1 MSQLWNLAGFPS
13 PYVDPPVLNLPL
25 APNSL
30 QKCRCVVAA
39 MPFGVAVCIARLIE
53 VDTDTGKMHDSA
65 LDRDHKGGRGKL
77 PPAFE
82 PLRVSPA
89 PPKRGI
95 PPQRPLPLWITSS
108 ACGPAVDRRSKSLN
122 SRH

>member
-1 MSQLWNLAGFPS
+1 
-13 PYVDPPVLNLPL
+13 
-25 APNSL
+25 
-30 QKCRCVVAA
+30 

-82 PLRVSPA
+82 PLRVSPD
-89 PPKRGI
+89 PLKRGI
-95 PPQRPLPLWITSS
+95 PPQRTLRTWINSS
-108 ACGPAVDRRSKSLN
+108 ACGPAVTDMMHRHRPPEAPRSGERRVGKACVSTSRSRWWTDTSK
-122 SRH
+122 

>member
-1 MSQLWNLAGFPS
+1 MSQLWNLAEVSRPDG
-13 PYVDPPVLNLPL
+13 DPPVLNLPL
-25 APNSL
+25 SPSSF

-82 PLRVSPA
+82 PLRVSPD
-89 PPKRGI
+89 RSEEH
-95 PPQRPLPLWITSS
+95 TSELQS
-108 ACGPAVDRRSKSLN
+108 LLRTSYAVFCLKKKN
-122 SRH
+122 K

>member
-1 MSQLWNLAGFPS
+1 
-13 PYVDPPVLNLPL
+13 
-25 APNSL
+25 
-30 QKCRCVVAA
+30 

-82 PLRVSPA
+82 PLRVSPD
-89 PPKRGI
+89 PLKRGI
-95 PPQRPLPLWITSS
+95 PPQRPLRLWINSS
-108 ACGPAVDRRSKSLN
+108 ACGPAVTDMMHRSEEPTSELQSLMRI
-122 SRH
+122 SYAVFCLKK